1 MLPSYLWKECPPVV
15 IVLVSN
21 AMGNPQLDNPQR
33 VLSLTPSKNIANAS
47 RLFEQIHTVPH
58 FKPSLFRVLR
68 ELFYSDSPSD
78 SPSRTPRGADA
89 DAVPHA
95 VAHAVAH
102 AVPHAVP
109 HADAHRIS

>member
-1 MLPSYLWKECPPVV
+1 VLPSYLWKECPPVV

-58 FKPSLFRVLR
+58 FMSSLFRVPR
-68 ELFYSDSPSD
+68 ELFYSDSS
-78 SPSRTPRGADA
+78 SSESGRGGL
-89 DAVPHA
+89 
-95 VAHAVAH
+95 
-102 AVPHAVP
+102 
-109 HADAHRIS
+109 RFSF